1 MSAYFVA
8 TPTICGT
15 TTGGIFPILMSCIH
29 VCELTFQVFPM
40 RAIAL
45 ILPLTL
51 VILSSPAT
59 FAARDRPFI
68 DEMEP
73 STPASVQ
80 DRDTTWKEGATN
92 VPPWPKDGDLIEFS
106 VDDPSSQ
113 FRQFIDGKHIS
124 VGADGAVRYTLVVE
138 SRSGARNVSF
148 EGLRCTPHGAFK
160 IYAYGDNGRF
170 EEAKGDWISLHGRV
184 HDKIHED
191 LHKQI
196 LCVPRK
202 FEPRSTKNMIHALQ
216 TRIPHDIGTGFVTD

>member
-1 MSAYFVA
+1 
-8 TPTICGT
+8 
-15 TTGGIFPILMSCIH
+15 
-29 VCELTFQVFPM
+29 M
-40 RAIAL
+40 RSIAL
-45 ILPLTL
+45 TLPLTL
-51 VILSSPAT
+51 AILSSPALS
-59 FAARDRPFI
+59 ADWNRPFI
-68 DEMEP
+68 DEQEAP
-73 STPASVQ
+73 TPASVL
-80 DRDTTWKEGATN
+80 DRDRTWKEATTSL
-92 VPPWPKDGDLIEFS
+92 PPWPKDSDLIEFS

-138 SRSGARNVSF
+138 SRSGARNVSY

-170 EEAKGDWISLHGRV
+170 EEARGDWISLHGRLQ
-184 HDKIHED
+184 DKIHRD

-196 LCVPRK
+196 LCIPRK